1 MKTKIE
7 RGLLA
12 GIGFLSLTEEKA
24 REFVDD
30 LVERG
35 KVRREDAEAQVNRL
49 TKRGEEERQA
59 IKKIIHDEV
68 STVMGKMGL
77 VTQKDFQELTKSI
90 RAIQKK
96 D

>member
-12 GIGFLSLTEEKA
+12 GIGLLSLTEEKA

-35 KVRREDAEAQVNRL
+35 KVRREDAEAQVNSL

>member
-12 GIGFLSLTEEKA
+12 GVGLLSLTEEKA

-35 KVRREDAEAQVNRL
+35 KVRREDAEAQINRL
-49 TKRGEEERQA
+49 TKRGEEERQE